1 MYRKYR
7 GGKPLSNTQGETHT
21 GSRSGMARQH
31 DGGVPQSNPAHGRTG
46 RPPRTSRAQILA
58 AARQIIDRDGWE
70 KLTVRRLAAEV
81 GVGTMT
87 LYHHVRDREDLL
99 VQLINDIADQT
110 AFPDLPSKPRD
121 RIIVAAAAIHDGLAA
136 QPWATEIIA
145 TDGYLDRLGESALR
159 MVETIVAGAIEYG
172 CTPEQ
177 AVDVFR
183 SIWYYTVGEIL
194 VRSSSDGKQ
203 AEMERPA
210 DRAPFFS
217 ALDATQ
223 HPRLAAIGDQW
234 PALAARDTYVQGLRA
249 FVDGLLAQATSENP

>member
-7 GGKPLSNTQGETHT
+7 GHELLSNAQGEAPT
-21 GSRSGMARQH
+21 GSRSGVAGQH
-31 DGGVPQSNPAHGRTG
+31 DGEVPQPNPAHGRTG

-70 KLTVRRLAAEV
+70 KLTIRRLAAEV

-110 AFPDLPSKPRD
+110 AFPDLPSRPRD
-121 RIIVAAAAIHDGLAA
+121 RIVVAAAAIHDGLAA
-136 QPWATEIIA
+136 HPWATEIIA

-159 MVETIVAGAIEYG
+159 MVEAIVGGAIEYG

-194 VRSSSDGKQ
+194 VRAGSDRGR
-203 AEMERPA
+203 AEVVRA
-210 DRAPFFS
+210 TDRAFFS
-217 ALDATQ
+217 TLDASQ
-223 HPRLAAIGDQW
+223 YPRLAAIGARW
-234 PALAARDTYVQGLRA
+234 PALAARDIYSEGLRA
-249 FVDGLLAQATSENP
+249 FVDGLLARAVSTR